1 MARGLPPVPP
11 LKMTA
16 RQYRLLDSKSNK
28 HKTGNQYVK
37 RIKILLRGSKGQS
50 NWSISRELGISVK
63 TVKFWRD
70 RWDLAYEKLLIYEQG
85 KSGEGVSDKEL
96 LEAMMN
102 VLKDKPRS
110 GKPPVF
116 TLSQKKQIVALACR
130 KPSEYGLP
138 QTRWTHKML
147 AHVAQTEKIVESISP
162 RHVGGILKKSGGT
175 SA

>member
-1 MARGLPPVPP
+1 MSRGLPPVPP

-16 RQYRLLDSKSNK
+16 RQYRLLEAKSKK
-28 HKTGNQYVK
+28 HKTGNQQVK
-37 RIKILLRGSKGQS
+37 RIKILLKGSKGQS
-50 NWSISRELGISVK
+50 NWSISRELDISVK
-63 TVKFWRD
+63 TVKSWRD
-70 RWDLAYEKLLIYEQG
+70 KWDLAYEKLLIYEEG

-116 TLSQKKQIVALACR
+116 TLSEKQQIVALACR

-138 QTRWTHKML
+138 QTRWTHEML
-147 AHVAQTEKIVESISP
+147 ANIAQAEKIVESISP
-162 RHVGGILKKSGGT
+162 RYVGEILKKSGGT
-175 SA
+175 ST